1 MPTPART
8 SVEEIVSAGSSILDD
23 AGLAGLT
30 MQAVAARVGVRP
42 PSLYKRVRDRD
53 ELLRLI
59 AAATAQDLGAR
70 LDAATAEAG
79 PASPTPAER
88 LVHLAHALRT
98 FAHTWPERY
107 RLLFT
112 PPAAAHRPD
121 PDAQARSVTALLDTT
136 ARLVGP
142 DDALSAA
149 RTVTAWATG
158 FISMEFAGA
167 FQLGGDVDAAYAY
180 GISRIAAALA
190 DETAT

>member
-8 SVEEIVSAGSSILDD
+8 SVEEIVSAGSRILDD
-23 AGLAGLT
+23 AGLPGLT

-59 AAATAQDLGAR
+59 ADDTARELGAR
-70 LDAATAEAG
+70 LDAATTAAG
-79 PASPTPAER
+79 PSAAASER
-88 LVHLAHALRT
+88 LVHLAHALRA
-98 FAHTWPERY
+98 FAHASPERY

-112 PPAAAHRPD
+112 PPTAAHRPD
-121 PDAQARSVTALLDTT
+121 PDAQARSVRALLDTT
-136 ARLVGP
+136 AQLVGP
-142 DDALSAA
+142 GDGLSAA

-167 FQLGGDVDAAYAY
+167 FQLGGDVDEAFSY
-180 GISRIAAALA
+180 GIRRIAAALA
-190 DETAT
+190 ADGAA